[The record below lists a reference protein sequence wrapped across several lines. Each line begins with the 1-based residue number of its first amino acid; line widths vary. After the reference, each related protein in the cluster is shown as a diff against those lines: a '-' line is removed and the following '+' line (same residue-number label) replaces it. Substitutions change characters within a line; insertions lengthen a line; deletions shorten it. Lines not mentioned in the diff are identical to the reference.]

1 MHTALLVS
9 GFFAATP
16 MAEHYYFTLRL
27 PLV

>member
-9 GFFAATP
+9 GFLLQP
-16 MAEHYYFTLRL
+16 SMAERYYFTLRL